1 MTVDD
6 RRQSRIAREQGMR
19 ILHVIAGA
27 EIGGAETFAV
37 DAITA
42 LADRGIRIGV
52 LSNGDPD
59 MLDVTLR
66 SAGRGLIHSWPPRIG
81 DREIL

>member
-1 MTVDD
+1 
-6 RRQSRIAREQGMR
+6 MR

-42 LADRGIRIGV
+42 LAERGVAQHVICRPSR
-52 LSNGDPD
+52 SN
-59 MLDVTLR
+59 
-66 SAGRGLIHSWPPRIG
+66 
-81 DREIL
+81 